1 MKNNS
6 QKILLII
13 LGIMIA
19 ILVCLGIGKIFY
31 QENNIVEE
39 NETIEESNDID
50 DSIDEDI
57 ENVEQNNN
65 LCKNYRELNEYSKD
79 YCKEINNNKNINLNN
94 LGFEEININNI
105 DTTKEFMPN
114 QILIDFNLDKND
126 EYKSLKNGESE
137 IFVDEEELIKIGI
150 SLENNVA
157 YFNLNNEKI
166 KILDNI
172 KNIYIQSMHCGGEKT
187 IDFLSN
193 DGDVY
198 QIASFNVQYN
208 NEDLNQSIKKIQEI
222 IKNDLK
228 KLNTNLKY
236 VDLMIWNKG
245 HDTCSA
251 IEEVI
256 GITNDGKKY
265 IVNKETLLTEYYY
278 NVVQDYP
285 LDLLPNENVKVYPN
299 FSIAIGNK
307 TLDYKFK
314 DIYSEFIILTQDNY
328 LYDAIKD
335 KLVSNDKVNKIYY
348 NHDAY
353 IAVFNDGEMLVF

>member
-1 MKNNS
+1 MKNNL

-13 LGIMIA
+13 IGVMIT

-31 QENNIVEE
+31 QENN
-39 NETIEESNDID
+39 DID
-50 DSIDEDI
+50 EYI

-65 LCKNYRELNEYSKD
+65 LCKNYKKLNEYSKD
-79 YCKEINNNKNINLNN
+79 YCKEINSNNDINLNT

-126 EYKSLKNGESE
+126 EYKTLNNGESE

-166 KILDNI
+166 KILGNI
-172 KNIYIQSMHCGGEKT
+172 KNIYIQSMNCGGEQT
-187 IDFLSN
+187 MDFLSN
-193 DGDVY
+193 DGNVY
-198 QIASFNVQYN
+198 QISNLNVQYN
-208 NEDLNQSIKKIQEI
+208 NEDLNQSIKEIQEI
-222 IKNDLK
+222 IKNNLK

-236 VDLMIWNKG
+236 TDLMIWNKG

-251 IEEVI
+251 EEEVI
-256 GITNDGKKY
+256 GIINDGKKY
-265 IVNKETLLTEYYY
+265 IVNRETLLTDYYY
-278 NVVQDYP
+278 NVVPDYA
-285 LDLLPNENVKVYPN
+285 LDEEPNKERARVYPN
-299 FSIAIGNK
+299 FSIVIGNK

-314 DIYSEFIILTQDNY
+314 DIFSEYMILTQDNY
-328 LYDAIKD
+328 LYDAVKD

-353 IAVFNDGEMLVF
+353 IAVFTNDEMLVF